1 LVDAYDVYQ
10 RLMDYWAE
18 TMQDDVYQIAADGWA
33 ARTARIVETDKK
45 GRRKDKGWTCDLVPK
60 ELVVARYFAA
70 EQAALDAAQ
79 AELEAATAA
88 LAELEEEHGGDEGAL
103 SALEK
108 IAKAEVNARLKEIRG
123 DADSAEEE
131 EILRRWLEL
140 SEHEATL
147 KRAVK
152 EQDAALDKL
161 AYDKYPTL
169 SEAEVKSLVIDD
181 KWMTHLSAVLDGE
194 LDRVSQG
201 LTGRVREL
209 AERYAT
215 PLPELNEELAVLSA
229 RVDAHLTA
237 MEAACR

>member
-1 LVDAYDVYQ
+1 
-10 RLMDYWAE
+10 MDYWAE
-18 TMQDDVYQIAADGWA
+18 TMQDDVYQIAADGWV

-45 GRRKDKGWTCDLVPK
+45 GKRKDKGWTCDLVPK
-60 ELVVARYFAA
+60 EFIVARYFAA

-79 AELEAATAA
+79 AALEAASAA

-103 SALEK
+103 GALEK
-108 IAKAEVNARLKEIRG
+108 IAKGEVNARLKEIRG
-123 DADSAEEE
+123 DADSADEE

-140 SEHEATL
+140 SEREATL
-147 KRAVK
+147 KRSVK
-152 EQDAALDKL
+152 EEDAALDKL

-181 KWMTHLSAVLDGE
+181 KWMTHLSAALDGE
-194 LDRVSQG
+194 VDRMSQA

-209 AERYAT
+209 AERYAS
-215 PLPELNEELAVLSA
+215 PLPELNEELAVLAA

-237 MEAACR
+237 MGVTWS

>member
-1 LVDAYDVYQ
+1 
-10 RLMDYWAE
+10 
-18 TMQDDVYQIAADGWA
+18 MQDDVYQISADGWA

-60 ELVVARYFAA
+60 EFVVARYFAD

-103 SALEK
+103 GALEK
-108 IAKAEVNARLKEIRG
+108 IAKAEVTARLKEIRG
-123 DADSAEEE
+123 DADSVEEE

-140 SEHEATL
+140 LERDAAL

-152 EQDAALDKL
+152 EQDAALDRV
-161 AYDKYPTL
+161 AYEKYPSL
-169 SEAEVKSLVIDD
+169 SEAEVKSLVVDD
-181 KWMTHLSAVLDGE
+181 KWMSYLSSTLDSEVG
-194 LDRVSQG
+194 RTSQA

-215 PLPELNEELAVLSA
+215 PLPELNEELAGLSA
-229 RVDAHLTA
+229 RVDAHLLR
-237 MEAACR
+237 MEATCK

>member
-1 LVDAYDVYQ
+1 
-10 RLMDYWAE
+10 
-18 TMQDDVYQIAADGWA
+18 MQDDVYQIAADGWI

-45 GRRKDKGWTCDLVPK
+45 GKRKDKGWTCDLVPK

-103 SALEK
+103 GALEK
-108 IAKAEVNARLKEIRG
+108 IAKAEVNARLREIRG
-123 DADSAEEE
+123 DAESAEEE

-140 SEHEATL
+140 SEQEATL

-152 EQDAALDKL
+152 ERDAKLDKL
-161 AYDKYPTL
+161 AYEKYPTL
-169 SEAEVKSLVIDD
+169 SEAHVKSLVIDD
-181 KWMTHLSAVLDGE
+181 KWMRRLSAALDGE
-194 LDRVSQG
+194 LDHVSHG

-215 PLPELNEELAVLSA
+215 PLPVLNEELDVLA
-229 RVDAHLTA
+229 ERVDRHLATMGA
-237 MEAACR
+237 TWF